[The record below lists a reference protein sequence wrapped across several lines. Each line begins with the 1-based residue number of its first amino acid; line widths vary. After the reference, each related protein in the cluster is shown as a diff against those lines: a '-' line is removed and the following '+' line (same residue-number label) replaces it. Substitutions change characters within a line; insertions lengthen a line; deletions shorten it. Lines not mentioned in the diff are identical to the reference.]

1 MFASESR
8 LKIVKHPYLGY
19 TCIANEDIKKNDLFY
34 YWGENIDKGRLQRS
48 RRQAERWLVVDKLN
62 DVPISAKYDYFLSG
76 KNFTIDPTPFKES
89 KLQFCNHPGPDEIE
103 NLVPTSKTYHK
114 YNLISQEFRATLNI
128 PKGYQ
133 VIWNYGEEG
142 WFEDRNIIIR
152 NVGTKKLPVPR

>member
-1 MFASESR
+1 MFAYESR

-34 YWGENIDKGRLQRS
+34 YWGENIDK
-48 RRQAERWLVVDKLN
+48 LN
-62 DVPISAKYDYFLSG
+62 DVPIGGKYDYFLSG

-103 NLVPTSKTYHK
+103 NLVPTSKTFRK

-133 VIWNYGEEG
+133 VLCNYGDNG
-142 WFEDRNIIIR
+142 WFEDRNIIRR